1 MARLT
6 QIIQE
11 EKTDGRK
18 KGQRKKKT
26 NDSQSLKGK

>member
-18 KGQRKKKT
+18 KGQRKKKPMT
-26 NDSQSLKGK
+26 VSR